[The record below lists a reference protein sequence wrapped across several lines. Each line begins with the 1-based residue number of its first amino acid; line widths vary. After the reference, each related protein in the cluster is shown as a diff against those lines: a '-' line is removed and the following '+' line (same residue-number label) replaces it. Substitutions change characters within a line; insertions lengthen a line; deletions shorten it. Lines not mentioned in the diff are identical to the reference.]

1 MGQRLAAS
9 QVERVFRE
17 EHGRILAPL
26 IRILGDFQL
35 AEDALMEA
43 MAQALTTW
51 PEQGLPDNPAA
62 WIVTTAKN
70 RAVDHLRHKKVRREK
85 QAFVEDV
92 ARDLGALAHQVDD
105 IHDVKDDQLRL
116 IFTCCHPALGLEAQ
130 VALTLRTLGGL
141 STAEIARAFLQTEP
155 TMAARLTRAK
165 KKISKAKIPFEIPGG
180 KALAERIQAV
190 LSVLYLVFNEGYNA
204 SSGDVPIRHD
214 LCREAI
220 RLTTQLTRL
229 LPGECE
235 VTGLLALMLLHDA
248 RKDARY
254 DDEGNV
260 VLLEEQDRSL
270 FRRDQIERAHALLAD
285 VLTKGAVGPY
295 QVQAAIAALH
305 ARAPTAAETNWR
317 EIAGLYALLIR
328 MQPTAVVA
336 LNRAVA
342 VAMVEGPGAGLS
354 LLAELEDELK
364 DYALWH
370 AARADLLRREGD
382 LHAALVAYRFALE
395 RTHNPGDRRFVKQ
408 RIRELVAATAP
419 AG

>member
-43 MAQALTTW
+43 MAQALSTW
-51 PEQGLPDNPAA
+51 PAQGLPDNPAA

-70 RAVDHLRHKKVRREK
+70 RALDQLRHKKVRREK
-85 QAFVEDV
+85 QAFVEEM
-92 ARDLGALAHQVDD
+92 ARELGALVRQVDD
-105 IHDVKDDQLRL
+105 VRDVKDDQLRL
-116 IFTCCHPALGLEAQ
+116 IFTCCHPALALDAQ

-141 STAEIARAFLQTEP
+141 STSEIARAFLQSET

-165 KKISKAKIPFEIPGG
+165 KKIAKAKIPFEIPEG
-180 KALAERIQAV
+180 KALAARIDSV
-190 LSVLYLVFNEGYNA
+190 LGVLYLVFNEGYNA

-220 RLTTQLTRL
+220 RLTTSLARL
-229 LPGECE
+229 LPDDCE

-260 VLLEEQDRSL
+260 VLLEAQDRSL

-285 VLTKGAVGPY
+285 VLTRGSVGPY

-305 ARAPTAAETNWR
+305 ARAPTSADTNWR
-317 EIAGLYALLIR
+317 EIAGLYDVLIR

-342 VAMVEGPGAGLS
+342 VAMVEGPRAGLS
-354 LLAELEDELK
+354 LLAELEDDLK

-370 AARADLLRREGD
+370 AARADLLRRD
-382 LHAALVAYRFALE
+382 ADFSAALAAYRLALE
-395 RTHNPGDRRFVKQ
+395 RTHNAGDRNFIKQ
-408 RIRELVAATAP
+408 RIREIVAATSP
-419 AG
+419 D